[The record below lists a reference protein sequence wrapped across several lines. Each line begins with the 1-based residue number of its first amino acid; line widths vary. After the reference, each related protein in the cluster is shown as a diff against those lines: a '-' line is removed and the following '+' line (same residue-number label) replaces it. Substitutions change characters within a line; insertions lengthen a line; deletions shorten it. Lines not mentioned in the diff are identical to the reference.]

1 MNAIS
6 PTKSRWLTGKVA
18 LRAFLVAIA
27 AGMALGL
34 LVILNIVTDVRFLM
48 TAVIIAGGCML
59 TFVQALIADHGR
71 FERWMR
77 AGMAAAWITAV
88 GLVVVT
94 WIGDA
99 IGWKAMEVPMR
110 ITGAFGMVAGWCTW
124 SGAVLFARS
133 GGTLTAVV
141 RWSTF
146 IVLTVWAS
154 LVLAALAAPDLAEYV
169 VNEVLGDILVFRSA
183 AASVVVALGGSIAQP
198 VLIRLFAAEQVATD
212 RRMGDRH
219 VGVRLRCPRC
229 SAATE
234 IAANTAAS
242 CPSCK
247 LLLRVQFEEPRC
259 ACGFLI
265 YRLEGANCPEC
276 GRAVPDGLRW
286 CPEVSPSPASPPS
299 P

>member
-1 MNAIS
+1 MNGESSA
-6 PTKSRWLTGKVA
+6 TSRWLTGRVA

-34 LVILNIVTDVRFLM
+34 LVILNVVTDVRFLI

-59 TFVQALIADHGR
+59 TFVQALVADHGR

-77 AGMAAAWITAV
+77 AGMAAAWTAAV
-88 GLVVVT
+88 GLVVAT

-110 ITGAFGMVAGWCTW
+110 ITGAFGVVAGWCTW
-124 SGAVLFARS
+124 GGAVLFARS
-133 GGTLTAVV
+133 GGATTAAV
-141 RWSTF
+141 RWATF
-146 IVLTVWAS
+146 GVMTFWGCC
-154 LVLAALAAPDLAEYV
+154 VLAALALPDLAEFV
-169 VNEVLGDILVFRSA
+169 VNEVLGEQLVFRTA
-183 AASVVVALGGSIAQP
+183 AASVVVVLGGSIAQP
-198 VLIRLFAAEQVATD
+198 VLIRLFAAEQVSTD

-229 SAATE
+229 AAPAE
-234 IAANTAAS
+234 IAANTAAA

-286 CPEVSPSPASPPS
+286 RPEVSPSPASPPS